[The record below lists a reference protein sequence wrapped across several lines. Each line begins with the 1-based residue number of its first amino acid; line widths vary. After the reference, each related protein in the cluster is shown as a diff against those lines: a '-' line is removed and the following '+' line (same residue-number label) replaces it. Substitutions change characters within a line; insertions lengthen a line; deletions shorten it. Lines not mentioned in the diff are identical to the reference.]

1 MISFF
6 ADIKNNLA
14 FIALLGENKFWI

>member
-6 ADIKNNLA
+6 VDMKNNLA